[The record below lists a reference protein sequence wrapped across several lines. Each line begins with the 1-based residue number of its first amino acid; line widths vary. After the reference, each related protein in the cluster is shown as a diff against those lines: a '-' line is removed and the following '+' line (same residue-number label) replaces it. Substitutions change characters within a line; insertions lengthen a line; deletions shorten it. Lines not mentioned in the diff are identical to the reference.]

1 MEEDQM
7 TTAKSQNPAKPQRL
21 TPMQKK
27 LTYIKN
33 HYLLYV
39 MLILPISYYLLFH
52 YYPMYGVTIAFKNY
66 SIFKGVFDS
75 PWVGFAN
82 FEKIFGIVEFKR
94 ALWNTIRL
102 NFLNLIVCFPAPIIL
117 ALLLNEIK
125 SKNFKKVTQTIIYMP
140 HFLSAVIIGGL
151 VSVLFAQTT
160 GLINNALVSIGIDR
174 IPWLGEGFW
183 WIIMYL
189 VVNLWQGVGYGA
201 IVYLSAISGIDQ
213 EMYEAARVDGC
224 SRFKMMYL
232 ITLPSIR
239 PTIVIMLILKVGG
252 LMSIGFELPY
262 MLKNA
267 MVNDVADV
275 LSTFTYRYGIENAKY
290 SISTAAG
297 LFQSVINFIL
307 VLTANMISNKIS
319 DEGIW

>member
-1 MEEDQM
+1 MI
-7 TTAKSQNPAKPQRL
+7 SAKPQKKAGTL
-21 TPMQKK
+21 QKK
-27 LTYIKN
+27 LTYVKN

-39 MLILPISYYLLFH
+39 MLLLPIAYYVIFH
-52 YYPMYGVTIAFKNY
+52 YYPMYGVTIAFKNF
-66 SIFKGVFDS
+66 SIFKGVWDS
-75 PWVGFAN
+75 PWVGLAN
-82 FEKIFGIVEFKR
+82 FEKIFNIPEFTR
-94 ALWNTIRL
+94 ALINTIRL

-125 SKNFKKVTQTIIYMP
+125 GKYFKKITQTVLYLP
-140 HFLSAVIIGGL
+140 HFLSWVIIGGL
-151 VSVLFAQTT
+151 VSVLFATQA
-160 GLINNALVSIGIDR
+160 GLINQGLVALGFER
-174 IPWLGEGFW
+174 IPWLGDGFW
-183 WIIMYL
+183 WIVMY
-189 VVNLWQGVGYGA
+189 VVVSLWQSIGYGA

-213 EMYEAARVDGC
+213 EIYEAARVDGC

-252 LMSIGFELPY
+252 MMSIGFEQPQ
-262 MLKNA
+262 MLKNQ

-297 LFQSVINFIL
+297 LFQSVINFVL
-307 VLTANMISNKIS
+307 VLSANTLSRRIS

>member
-1 MEEDQM
+1 MI
-7 TTAKSQNPAKPQRL
+7 NAKPQKSASALRPSPL
-21 TPMQKK
+21 KKK
-27 LTYIKN
+27 LMYVKN

-39 MLILPISYYLLFH
+39 MLILPLAYYIVFH
-52 YYPMYGVTIAFKNY
+52 YYPMYGVTIAFKNF
-66 SIFKGVFDS
+66 SIFKGVWDS

-82 FEKIFGIVEFKR
+82 FEKIFNIPEFTR
-94 ALWNTIRL
+94 ALFNTIRL
-102 NFLNLIVCFPAPIIL
+102 NFLNLLVCFPAPIIL

-125 SKNFKKVTQTIIYMP
+125 GKHFKKITQTVLYLP
-140 HFLSAVIIGGL
+140 HFLSWVIIGGL
-151 VSVLFAQTT
+151 VSVLFATQA
-160 GLINNALVSIGIDR
+160 GLINQALVSIGLER
-174 IPWLGEGFW
+174 IPWLGDGFW
-183 WIIMYL
+183 WIVMYVL
-189 VVNLWQGVGYGA
+189 VSLWQSIGYGA

-213 EMYEAARVDGC
+213 EIYEAARVDGC

-252 LMSIGFELPY
+252 MMSIGFEQPQ
-262 MLKNA
+262 MLKNQ
-267 MVNDVADV
+267 MVNDVGDV

-297 LFQSVINFIL
+297 LFQSVINFVL
-307 VLTANMISNKIS
+307 VLSANAFSRKIS

>member
-1 MEEDQM
+1 M
-7 TTAKSQNPAKPQRL
+7 TNAKPQKSASALRPSPL
-21 TPMQKK
+21 KKK
-27 LTYIKN
+27 LMYVKN

-39 MLILPISYYLLFH
+39 MLILPLAYYIVFH
-52 YYPMYGVTIAFKNY
+52 YYPMYGVTIAFKNF
-66 SIFKGVFDS
+66 SIFKGVWDS

-82 FEKIFGIVEFKR
+82 FEKIFNIPEFTR
-94 ALWNTIRL
+94 ALFNTIRL
-102 NFLNLIVCFPAPIIL
+102 NFLNLLVCFPAPIIL

-125 SKNFKKVTQTIIYMP
+125 GKHFKKITQTVLYLP
-140 HFLSAVIIGGL
+140 HFLSWVIIGGL
-151 VSVLFAQTT
+151 VSVLFATQA
-160 GLINNALVSIGIDR
+160 GLINQALVSIGLER
-174 IPWLGEGFW
+174 IPWLGDGFW
-183 WIIMYL
+183 WIVMYVL
-189 VVNLWQGVGYGA
+189 VSLWQSIGYGA

-213 EMYEAARVDGC
+213 EIYEAARVDGC

-252 LMSIGFELPY
+252 MMIIGFEQPQ
-262 MLKNA
+262 MLKNQ
-267 MVNDVADV
+267 MVNDVGDV

-297 LFQSVINFIL
+297 LFQSVINFVL
-307 VLTANMISNKIS
+307 VLSANAFSRKIS

>member
-1 MEEDQM
+1 M
-7 TTAKSQNPAKPQRL
+7 TNAKPQKSASALRPSPL
-21 TPMQKK
+21 KKK
-27 LTYIKN
+27 LMYVKN

-39 MLILPISYYLLFH
+39 MLILPLAYYIVFH
-52 YYPMYGVTIAFKNY
+52 YYPMYGVTIAFKNF
-66 SIFKGVFDS
+66 SIFKGVWDS

-82 FEKIFGIVEFKR
+82 FEKIFNIPEFTR
-94 ALWNTIRL
+94 ALFNTIRL
-102 NFLNLIVCFPAPIIL
+102 NFLNLLVCFPAPIIL

-125 SKNFKKVTQTIIYMP
+125 GKHFKKITQTVLYLP
-140 HFLSAVIIGGL
+140 HFLSWVIIGGL
-151 VSVLFAQTT
+151 VSVLFATQA
-160 GLINNALVSIGIDR
+160 GLINQALVSIGLER
-174 IPWLGEGFW
+174 IPWLGDGFW
-183 WIIMYL
+183 WIVMYVL
-189 VVNLWQGVGYGA
+189 VSLWQSIGYGA

-213 EMYEAARVDGC
+213 EIYEAARVDGC

-252 LMSIGFELPY
+252 MMSIGFEQPQ
-262 MLKNA
+262 MLKNQ
-267 MVNDVADV
+267 MVNDVGDV

-297 LFQSVINFIL
+297 LFQSVINFVL
-307 VLTANMISNKIS
+307 VLSANAFSRKIS

>member
-1 MEEDQM
+1 M
-7 TTAKSQNPAKPQRL
+7 TNAKPQKSASALRPSPL
-21 TPMQKK
+21 KKK
-27 LTYIKN
+27 LMYVKN

-39 MLILPISYYLLFH
+39 MLILPLAYYIVFH
-52 YYPMYGVTIAFKNY
+52 YYPMYGLTIAFKNF
-66 SIFKGVFDS
+66 SIFKGVWDS

-82 FEKIFGIVEFKR
+82 FEKIFNIPEFTR
-94 ALWNTIRL
+94 ALFNTIRL
-102 NFLNLIVCFPAPIIL
+102 NFLNLLVCFPAPIIL

-125 SKNFKKVTQTIIYMP
+125 GKHFKKITQTVLYLP
-140 HFLSAVIIGGL
+140 HFLSWVIIGGL
-151 VSVLFAQTT
+151 VSVLFATQA
-160 GLINNALVSIGIDR
+160 GLINQALVSIGLER
-174 IPWLGEGFW
+174 IPWLGDGFW
-183 WIIMYL
+183 WIVMYVL
-189 VVNLWQGVGYGA
+189 VSLWQSIGYGA

-213 EMYEAARVDGC
+213 EIYEAARVDGC

-252 LMSIGFELPY
+252 MMSIGFEQPQ
-262 MLKNA
+262 MLKNQ
-267 MVNDVADV
+267 MVNDVGDV

-297 LFQSVINFIL
+297 LFQSVINFVL
-307 VLTANMISNKIS
+307 VLSANAFSRKIS

>member
-1 MEEDQM
+1 
-7 TTAKSQNPAKPQRL
+7 
-21 TPMQKK
+21 
-27 LTYIKN
+27 
-33 HYLLYV
+33 
-39 MLILPISYYLLFH
+39 
-52 YYPMYGVTIAFKNY
+52 
-66 SIFKGVFDS
+66 
-75 PWVGFAN
+75 
-82 FEKIFGIVEFKR
+82 
-94 ALWNTIRL
+94 
-102 NFLNLIVCFPAPIIL
+102 
-117 ALLLNEIK
+117 
-125 SKNFKKVTQTIIYMP
+125 
-140 HFLSAVIIGGL
+140 
-151 VSVLFAQTT
+151 
-160 GLINNALVSIGIDR
+160 
-174 IPWLGEGFW
+174 
-183 WIIMYL
+183 MYL

>member
-1 MEEDQM
+1 M
-7 TTAKSQNPAKPQRL
+7 TNAKPQKSASAVRPSPL
-21 TPMQKK
+21 RKK
-27 LTYIKN
+27 LTYVKN

-39 MLILPISYYLLFH
+39 MLILPIAYYIVFH
-52 YYPMYGVTIAFKNY
+52 YYPMYGVTIAFKNF
-66 SIFKGVFDS
+66 SIFKGVWNS

-82 FEKIFGIVEFKR
+82 FEKIFNIPEFTR
-94 ALWNTIRL
+94 ALINTIRL
-102 NFLNLIVCFPAPIIL
+102 NFLNLLVCFPAPIIL

-125 SKNFKKVTQTIIYMP
+125 GKNFKKITQTVLYLP
-140 HFLSAVIIGGL
+140 HFLSWVIIGGL
-151 VSVLFAQTT
+151 VSVLFATQA
-160 GLINNALVSIGIDR
+160 GLINQALVAIGLER
-174 IPWLGEGFW
+174 IPWLGDGFW
-183 WIIMYL
+183 WIVMY
-189 VVNLWQGVGYGA
+189 VVVSLWQSIGYGA

-213 EMYEAARVDGC
+213 EIYEAARVDGC

-252 LMSIGFELPY
+252 MMSIGFEQPQ
-262 MLKNA
+262 MLKNQ
-267 MVNDVADV
+267 MVNDVGDV

-297 LFQSVINFIL
+297 LFQSVINFVL
-307 VLTANMISNKIS
+307 VLSANAFSRKIS

>member
-1 MEEDQM
+1 M
-7 TTAKSQNPAKPQRL
+7 TNAKPQKSASALRPSPL
-21 TPMQKK
+21 KKK
-27 LTYIKN
+27 LMYVKN

-39 MLILPISYYLLFH
+39 MLILPLAYYIVFH
-52 YYPMYGVTIAFKNY
+52 YYPMYGVTIAFKNF
-66 SIFKGVFDS
+66 SIFKGVWDS

-82 FEKIFGIVEFKR
+82 FEKIFNIPEFTR
-94 ALWNTIRL
+94 ALFNTIRL
-102 NFLNLIVCFPAPIIL
+102 NFLNLLVCFPAPIIL

-125 SKNFKKVTQTIIYMP
+125 GKHFKKITQTVLYLP
-140 HFLSAVIIGGL
+140 HFLSWVIIGGL
-151 VSVLFAQTT
+151 VSVLFATQA
-160 GLINNALVSIGIDR
+160 GLINQALVSIGLER
-174 IPWLGEGFW
+174 IPWLGDGFW
-183 WIIMYL
+183 WIVMY
-189 VVNLWQGVGYGA
+189 VIVSLWQSIGYGA

-213 EMYEAARVDGC
+213 EIYEAARVDGC

-252 LMSIGFELPY
+252 MMSIGFEQPQ
-262 MLKNA
+262 MLKNQ
-267 MVNDVADV
+267 MVNDVGDV

-297 LFQSVINFIL
+297 LFQSVINFVL
-307 VLTANMISNKIS
+307 VLSANAFSRKIS

>member
-1 MEEDQM
+1 M
-7 TTAKSQNPAKPQRL
+7 TNAKPQKSASALRPSPL
-21 TPMQKK
+21 KKK
-27 LTYIKN
+27 LMYVKN

-39 MLILPISYYLLFH
+39 MLILPLAYYIVFH
-52 YYPMYGVTIAFKNY
+52 YYPMYGVTIAFKNF
-66 SIFKGVFDS
+66 SIFKGVWDS

-82 FEKIFGIVEFKR
+82 FEKIFNIPEFTR
-94 ALWNTIRL
+94 ALFNTSRL
-102 NFLNLIVCFPAPIIL
+102 NFLNLLVCFPAPIIL

-125 SKNFKKVTQTIIYMP
+125 GKHFKKITQTVLYLP
-140 HFLSAVIIGGL
+140 HFLSWVIIGGL
-151 VSVLFAQTT
+151 VSVLFATQA
-160 GLINNALVSIGIDR
+160 GLINQALVSIGLER
-174 IPWLGEGFW
+174 IPWLGDGFW
-183 WIIMYL
+183 WIVMYVL
-189 VVNLWQGVGYGA
+189 VSLWQSIGYGA

-213 EMYEAARVDGC
+213 EIYEAARVDGC

-252 LMSIGFELPY
+252 MMSIGFEQPQ
-262 MLKNA
+262 MLKNQ
-267 MVNDVADV
+267 MVNDVGDV

-297 LFQSVINFIL
+297 LFQSVINFVL
-307 VLTANMISNKIS
+307 VLSANAFSRKIS